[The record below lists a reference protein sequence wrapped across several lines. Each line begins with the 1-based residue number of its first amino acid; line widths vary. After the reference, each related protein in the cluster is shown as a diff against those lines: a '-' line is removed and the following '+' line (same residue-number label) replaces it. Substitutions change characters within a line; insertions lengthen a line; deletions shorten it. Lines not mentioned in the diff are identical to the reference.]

1 MGFSANPLSQANAVV
16 SPPPGSATAASPPP
30 ATSCF
35 PVTLGS
41 GLYHTRGSCCTRG
54 WTLGAS
60 APSATGLVR
69 EPAGQALTQ
78 TLHPPIQAE
87 SKSTPFWTQM
97 NHVLR
102 PDKPR
107 NKRPHTHFTEGANQP
122 AQQEHQAQVG
132 SDTRWWAP
140 ARWHL
145 LLPPWAWAEPVAPC
159 RVKPCPI
166 TETSALCLLPEDR
179 DPMVPVN

>member
-1 MGFSANPLSQANAVV
+1 MAPPLSGRARYPDLPNPQLLRMSPSLGVLRGNLGQWGPEMGFSANPLSQANAVV

-97 NHVLR
+97 NHILR

-132 SDTRWWAP
+132 SDTRWWPP
-140 ARWHL
+140 A
-145 LLPPWAWAEPVAPC
+145 
-159 RVKPCPI
+159 
-166 TETSALCLLPEDR
+166 
-179 DPMVPVN
+179 

>member
-1 MGFSANPLSQANAVV
+1 MAPPPSGRAACPDLLNPQLLRMSPSLGVLRGNLGQRGPEMGFSANPLSQANAVV

-41 GLYHTRGSCCTRG
+41 GLYHTRVSSCCTRG

-60 APSATGLVR
+60 APSATDLVR

-78 TLHPPIQAE
+78 TLRPPILAE
-87 SKSTPFWTQM
+87 SKSTPFRTQM

-107 NKRPHTHFTEGANQP
+107 NKSPPTHFTERANQP
-122 AQQEHQAQVG
+122 AQQEHRAQVG
-132 SDTRWWAP
+132 SHTRWWAP
-140 ARWHL
+140 A
-145 LLPPWAWAEPVAPC
+145 
-159 RVKPCPI
+159 
-166 TETSALCLLPEDR
+166 
-179 DPMVPVN
+179 

>member
-1 MGFSANPLSQANAVV
+1 MGFSANPLSLANAVV

-41 GLYHTRGSCCTRG
+41 GLYHTRGSSCCTRG
-54 WTLGAS
+54 WTLRAS
-60 APSATGLVR
+60 APSATGLVW

-78 TLHPPIQAE
+78 TLCPPILAE

-107 NKRPHTHFTEGANQP
+107 NKRPPTHFTEGANQP
-122 AQQEHQAQVG
+122 AQQEHQARWALIPGGGHQPDGICRSHPGLGLSQWPHVG
-132 SDTRWWAP
+132 SSHVPSLR
-140 ARWHL
+140 L
-145 LLPPWAWAEPVAPC
+145 LHFVCCQKTGTPW
-159 RVKPCPI
+159 
-166 TETSALCLLPEDR
+166 SQ
-179 DPMVPVN
+179 